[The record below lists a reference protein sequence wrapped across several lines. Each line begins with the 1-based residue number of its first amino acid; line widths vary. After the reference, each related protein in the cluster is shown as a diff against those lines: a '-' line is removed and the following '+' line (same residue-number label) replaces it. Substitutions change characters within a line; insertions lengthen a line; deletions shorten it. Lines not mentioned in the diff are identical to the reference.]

1 MNTNIQDNIKKAK
14 NLINEIKEHLELDN
28 NIPNQINIIPNKDF
42 EEEKKNFI
50 KIYTKLFGEH
60 IKKYKNLYI
69 KEHIYLSDN
78 LIQILNKMGN
88 NLDNLLNIITN
99 NRNIN
104 LNKRNIDLNDNQK
117 DDLENYIKKDL
128 NSYKKEKEN
137 FMKVYM
143 RRNNE
148 LLSTVLDYLDFF
160 KSFKGNVKKLE
171 KQLIDISKITKEKKN
186 LFFENKPYKIQ
197 KLFLTDLYRK
207 ISLLIGER
215 DELFS
220 KIENMKEESLE
231 KIPFKKLTTLSTNIN
246 NNLKDIYP
254 KINKKREEY
263 GKNPIEIQY
272 INIGKNEMENIKKSI
287 KDFVEEIDN
296 INKKIKKEYEIIELE
311 EKKYRLDILI
321 IMDITSSMEN
331 YLSNLK
337 NQFNKMINKIS
348 EEIPEALLYIGFI
361 GYKDLKDVELGDDYI
376 EIDFTIN
383 NQKIKDEINKIE
395 PEGGNDI
402 PEDVAGAFTLAL
414 NKSWK
419 GNTCIAILI
428 TDSPCH
434 GKEFHELDQGNEKQ
448 KDDYIDGVSEQKS
461 IENLIHDFKKK
472 NISLICLKLH
482 NNTNKM
488 FDKFKEYYKIENNE
502 TNFLYISKNGNLSEK
517 DIIQK
522 ILNLFNSRLNL
533 LIKNNIPLIDSN
545 ENINSN

>member
-14 NLINEIKEHLELDN
+14 NLIDEIEKNLELDN
-28 NIPNQINIIPNKDF
+28 DISKQINFITDKDF
-42 EEEKKNFI
+42 EEERKNFI
-50 KIYTKLFGEH
+50 RIYTKLFEEH
-60 IKKYKNLYI
+60 IKKYTNLYL

-88 NLDNLLNIITN
+88 NLDNLLNIVTN
-99 NRNIN
+99 NININ

-148 LLSTVLDYLDFF
+148 LLSTVLDYLEFF

-263 GKNPIEIQY
+263 GKNQIEIQY
-272 INIGKNEMENIKKSI
+272 INIGKNEMENINKSI

-348 EEIPEALLYIGFI
+348 EESPEALLYIGFI

-414 NKSWK
+414 DKSWK

-434 GKEFHELDQGNEKQ
+434 GKEFHELDQRNEKQ

-522 ILNLFNSRLNL
+522 ILNFFNSRLNQS
-533 LIKNNIPLIDSN
+533 IK
-545 ENINSN
+545 